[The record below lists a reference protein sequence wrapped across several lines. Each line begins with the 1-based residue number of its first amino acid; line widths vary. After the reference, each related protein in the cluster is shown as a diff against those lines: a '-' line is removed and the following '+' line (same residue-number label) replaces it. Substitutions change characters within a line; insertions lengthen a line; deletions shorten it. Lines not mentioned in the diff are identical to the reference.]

1 MLSSPYLTAWR
12 QAGAEEAAEETLILN
27 LSPCHYRPV
36 WPPIRGPWVM
46 WETLGPV
53 LPTPAG
59 QAACS
64 VQTKLKTTGQ
74 AQLGLTS
81 LRRRA
86 LYAHSVVRR
95 REAWILI
102 SLLYSHAFF
111 LSPPLTTPA
120 VFSGLSFPL
129 RLNQTNAEAAPFDCF
144 PVEGSIL
151 YRLTLWTGGRGKLM
165 IRSKPGSAWWI
176 VPTSQAEVWLVFYVN
191 LSINDGLGCFA
202 STWISQLHLPWHFVK
217 TTETHHILVDSRH
230 SLLMCIRTVNHQH
243 HYTDWHPCFTMWQ

>member
-12 QAGAEEAAEETLILN
+12 QTGAEEAAEETLILN
-27 LSPCHYRPV
+27 LFPCHYQPV

-53 LPTPAG
+53 LPTPVG

-81 LRRRA
+81 MRRRA

-102 SLLYSHAFF
+102 SLSSLLASFLP
-111 LSPPLTTPA
+111 LSPSHHA
-120 VFSGLSFPL
+120 SHISGLSVPL
-129 RLNQTNAEAAPFDCF
+129 RLNQTKAETVHFDSCCNCPCSWRKY
-144 PVEGSIL
+144 PVKE
-151 YRLTLWTGGRGKLM
+151 WQCGGAVER
-165 IRSKPGSAWWI
+165 
-176 VPTSQAEVWLVFYVN
+176 N
-191 LSINDGLGCFA
+191 
-202 STWISQLHLPWHFVK
+202 
-217 TTETHHILVDSRH
+217 
-230 SLLMCIRTVNHQH
+230 
-243 HYTDWHPCFTMWQ
+243 

>member
-1 MLSSPYLTAWR
+1 MELPPPSILSPFTLTEFIFMADANPFNDWLWSQIPPILYTACVLSNTPREPSQASLTQSRILKTGLTPFPIGHAMLSSPYLTAWR
-12 QAGAEEAAEETLILN
+12 QTGAEEAAEETLILN

-53 LPTPAG
+53 LPTPVG

-81 LRRRA
+81 MRRRA

-102 SLLYSHAFF
+102 SLSLSSLLACFLP
-111 LSPPLTTPA
+111 LSPSHHA
-120 VFSGLSFPL
+120 SRISGLSDSL
-129 RLNQTNAEAAPFDCF
+129 RLNQMKAEAVHFDSCSCSWRKYPLKHWRSGWEVKRNEWSGLS
-144 PVEGSIL
+144 PVPS
-151 YRLTLWTGGRGKLM
+151 
-165 IRSKPGSAWWI
+165 
-176 VPTSQAEVWLVFYVN
+176 
-191 LSINDGLGCFA
+191 DG
-202 STWISQLHLPWHFVK
+202 
-217 TTETHHILVDSRH
+217 
-230 SLLMCIRTVNHQH
+230 
-243 HYTDWHPCFTMWQ
+243 